1 MFKPVIHMVLQNKLD
16 LPNNAEIAVSVDPE
30 IFSKWFV
37 EALSKT
43 R

>member
-1 MFKPVIHMVLQNKLD
+1 MDFKNKLD